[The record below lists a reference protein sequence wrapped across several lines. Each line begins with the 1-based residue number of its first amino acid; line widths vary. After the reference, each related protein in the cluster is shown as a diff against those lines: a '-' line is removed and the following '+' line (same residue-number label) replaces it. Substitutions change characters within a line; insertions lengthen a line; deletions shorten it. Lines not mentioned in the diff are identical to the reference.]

1 MAGEHIAIL
10 QLLRLK
16 NALTS
21 TILSKEFIDL
31 CVFDSVCQVLMNPD
45 FWKWAFVMSHALYA
59 PMRVLCLADQKS
71 PAMDKLYY
79 YVLQTDR
86 MLAVHC
92 KDADDR
98 GVALLTAPTIR
109 AMDCSTSA
117 GLSDEDSGSEDEDNG
132 VEDNDDDDSISA
144 QSSATENIND
154 NGSYDDDQQVFMWTF
169 AFI

>member
-1 MAGEHIAIL
+1 M
-10 QLLRLK
+10 LRLK
-16 NALTS
+16 NALLA
-21 TILSKEFIDL
+21 TINSKEFKDL
-31 CVFDSVCQVLMNPD
+31 RVFDSVCQVLMNPD
-45 FWKWAFVMSHALYA
+45 FWKWTFVMCRALYA
-59 PMRVLCLADQKS
+59 PMRLLRLADQKS

-86 MLAVHC
+86 MLAMYC

-117 GLSDEDSGSEDEDNG
+117 GLSDDDSGSEDEDNC
-132 VEDNDDDDSISA
+132 VDDNDDADSISA
-144 QSSATENIND
+144 QSSDAENIND
-154 NGSYDDDQQVFMWTF
+154 NDSDVDDLQVFMWTF